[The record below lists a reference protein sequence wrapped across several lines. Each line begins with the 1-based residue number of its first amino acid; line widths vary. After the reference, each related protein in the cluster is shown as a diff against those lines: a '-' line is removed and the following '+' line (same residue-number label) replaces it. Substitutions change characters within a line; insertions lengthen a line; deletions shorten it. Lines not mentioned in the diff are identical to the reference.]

1 MTVLT
6 IIKALLVGFIA
17 GIPIGP
23 VGILCIQKTLS
34 KGMWN
39 GFATG
44 LGSAI
49 MEIVYAAV
57 ALFSMAFVAEFIDAN
72 RDWVM
77 IVGGLVIIVVGIST
91 FFKNPV
97 DRLRGSRVEQQSGHI
112 TDSLQGFLLTLGNP
126 GALVILL
133 SLFAFAGIEPE
144 AFDTKYTMA
153 IMIFAVFVGES
164 AWWFT
169 LSSWINL
176 FRKKFSL
183 HGLLLLNR
191 ISGSIIAVLGLAAF
205 FEGIYE
211 VVFLA

>member
-6 IIKALLVGFIA
+6 IVKALLVGFVA

-23 VGILCIQKTLS
+23 VGILCIQKTLN

-49 MEIVYAAV
+49 MEIIYAAV
-57 ALFSMAFVAEFIDAN
+57 ALFSMAFVAEFIQAN

-77 IVGGLVIIVVGIST
+77 IIGGLVIIFVGIST

-97 DRLRGSRVEQQSGHI
+97 DRLKGANIETSGRF
-112 TDSLQGFLLTLGNP
+112 TDSLQGFLLTLSNP
-126 GALVILL
+126 GALVIML
-133 SLFAFAGIEPE
+133 SLFAFAGIDPE
-144 AFDTKYTMA
+144 AFDTKYTMG
-153 IMIFAVFVGES
+153 IMIFAVFIGES
-164 AWWFT
+164 AWWLV
-169 LSSWINL
+169 LSSGVNH

-183 HGLLLLNR
+183 RGLLLLNR

-211 VVFLA
+211 VVFLG

>member
-6 IIKALLVGFIA
+6 IVKALLVGFVA

-23 VGILCIQKTLS
+23 VGILCIQKTLN

-49 MEIVYAAV
+49 MEIIYAAV
-57 ALFSMAFVAEFIDAN
+57 ALFSMAFVAEFIQDN

-77 IVGGLVIIVVGIST
+77 IIGGLVIIFVGIST

-97 DRLRGSRVEQQSGHI
+97 DRLKGANIETSGRF
-112 TDSLQGFLLTLGNP
+112 TDSLQGFLLTLSNP
-126 GALVILL
+126 GALVIML
-133 SLFAFAGIEPE
+133 SLFAFAGIDPE
-144 AFDTKYTMA
+144 AFDTKYTMG
-153 IMIFAVFVGES
+153 IMIFAVFIGES
-164 AWWFT
+164 TWWLV
-169 LSSWINL
+169 LSSGVNH

-183 HGLLLLNR
+183 RGLLLLNR

-211 VVFLA
+211 VVFLG

>member
-6 IIKALLVGFIA
+6 IVKALLVGFVA

-23 VGILCIQKTLS
+23 VGILCIQKTLN

-49 MEIVYAAV
+49 MEIIYAAV
-57 ALFSMAFVAEFIDAN
+57 ALFSMAFVAEFIQDN

-77 IVGGLVIIVVGIST
+77 IIGGLVIIFVGIST

-97 DRLRGSRVEQQSGHI
+97 DRLKGANIETSGRF
-112 TDSLQGFLLTLGNP
+112 TDSLQGFLLTLSNP
-126 GALVILL
+126 GALVIML
-133 SLFAFAGIEPE
+133 SLFAFAGIDPE
-144 AFDTKYTMA
+144 AFDTKYTMG
-153 IMIFAVFVGES
+153 IMIFAVFIGES
-164 AWWFT
+164 TWWLV
-169 LSSWINL
+169 LSSGINH

-183 HGLLLLNR
+183 RGLLLLNR

-211 VVFLA
+211 VVFLG

>member
-6 IIKALLVGFIA
+6 IVKALLVGFVA

-23 VGILCIQKTLS
+23 VGILCIQKTLN

-49 MEIVYAAV
+49 MEIIYAAV
-57 ALFSMAFVAEFIDAN
+57 ALFSMAFVAEFIQAN

-77 IVGGLVIIVVGIST
+77 IIGGLVIIFVGIST

-97 DRLRGSRVEQQSGHI
+97 DRLKGAHIETSGRF
-112 TDSLQGFLLTLGNP
+112 TDSLQGFLLTLSNP
-126 GALVILL
+126 GALVIML
-133 SLFAFAGIEPE
+133 SLFAFAGIDPE
-144 AFDTKYTMA
+144 AFDTKYTMG
-153 IMIFAVFVGES
+153 IMIFAVFIGES
-164 AWWFT
+164 TWWLV
-169 LSSWINL
+169 LSSGVNH

-183 HGLLLLNR
+183 RGLLLLNR

-211 VVFLA
+211 VVFLG

>member
-6 IIKALLVGFIA
+6 IVKALLVGFVA

-23 VGILCIQKTLS
+23 VGILCIQKTLN

-49 MEIVYAAV
+49 MEIIYAAV
-57 ALFSMAFVAEFIDAN
+57 ALFSMAFVAEFIQDN

-77 IVGGLVIIVVGIST
+77 IIGGLVIIFVGIST

-97 DRLRGSRVEQQSGHI
+97 DRLKGTNIETSGRF
-112 TDSLQGFLLTLGNP
+112 TDSLQGFLLTLSNP
-126 GALVILL
+126 GALVIML
-133 SLFAFAGIEPE
+133 SLFAFAGIDPE
-144 AFDTKYTMA
+144 AFDTKYTMG
-153 IMIFAVFVGES
+153 IMIFAVFIGES
-164 AWWFT
+164 TWWLV
-169 LSSWINL
+169 LSSGVNH

-183 HGLLLLNR
+183 RGLLLLNR

-211 VVFLA
+211 VVFLG

>member
-6 IIKALLVGFIA
+6 IVKALLVGFVA

-23 VGILCIQKTLS
+23 VGILCIQKTLN

-49 MEIVYAAV
+49 MEIIYAAV
-57 ALFSMAFVAEFIDAN
+57 ALFSMAFVAEFIQDN

-77 IVGGLVIIVVGIST
+77 IIGGLVIIFVGIST

-97 DRLRGSRVEQQSGHI
+97 DRRKGANIETSGRF
-112 TDSLQGFLLTLGNP
+112 TDSLQGFLLTLSNP
-126 GALVILL
+126 GALVIML
-133 SLFAFAGIEPE
+133 SLFAFAGIDPE
-144 AFDTKYTMA
+144 AFDTKYTMG
-153 IMIFAVFVGES
+153 IMIFAVFIGES
-164 AWWFT
+164 TWWLA
-169 LSSWINL
+169 LSSGVNH

-183 HGLLLLNR
+183 RGLLLLNR

-211 VVFLA
+211 VVFLG

>member
-6 IIKALLVGFIA
+6 IVKALLVGFVA

-23 VGILCIQKTLS
+23 VGILCIQKTLN

-49 MEIVYAAV
+49 MEIIYAAV
-57 ALFSMAFVAEFIDAN
+57 ALFSMAFVAEFIQDN

-77 IVGGLVIIVVGIST
+77 IVGGLVIIFVGIST

-97 DRLRGSRVEQQSGHI
+97 DRLKDASIETSGRF
-112 TDSLQGFLLTLGNP
+112 TDSLQGFLLTLSNP
-126 GALVILL
+126 GALVIML
-133 SLFAFAGIEPE
+133 SLFAFAGIDPE
-144 AFDTKYTMA
+144 AFDTKYTMG
-153 IMIFAVFVGES
+153 IMIFAVFIGES
-164 AWWFT
+164 AWWLV
-169 LSSWINL
+169 LSSGVNH

-183 HGLLLLNR
+183 RGLLLLNR

-211 VVFLA
+211 VVFLG

>member
-6 IIKALLVGFIA
+6 IVKALLVGFVA

-23 VGILCIQKTLS
+23 VGILCIQKTLN

-49 MEIVYAAV
+49 MEIIYAAV
-57 ALFSMAFVAEFIDAN
+57 ALFSMAFVAEFIQDN

-77 IVGGLVIIVVGIST
+77 IIGGLVIIFVGIST

-97 DRLRGSRVEQQSGHI
+97 DRLKGANIETSGRF
-112 TDSLQGFLLTLGNP
+112 TDSLQGFLLTLSNP
-126 GALVILL
+126 GALVIML
-133 SLFAFAGIEPE
+133 SLFAFAGIDPE
-144 AFDTKYTMA
+144 AFDTKYTMG

-164 AWWFT
+164 TWWLV
-169 LSSWINL
+169 LSSCINH

-183 HGLLLLNR
+183 RGLLLLNR

-211 VVFLA
+211 VVFLG

>member
-1 MTVLT
+1 MTAIT
-6 IIKALLVGFIA
+6 IVKALLVGFVA

-49 MEIVYAAV
+49 MEIIYAAV
-57 ALFSMAFVAEFIDAN
+57 ALFSMAFVADFIQAN

-77 IVGGLVIIVVGIST
+77 IVGGLVIVVVGIST
-91 FFKNPV
+91 FFKNPI
-97 DRLRGSRVEQQSGHI
+97 DRLRGKKIDQSGHF
-112 TDSLQGFLLTLGNP
+112 TDSLQGFLLTLSNP
-126 GALVILL
+126 GALVIML

-153 IMIFAVFVGES
+153 ILIFSVFLGETGWWLALS
-164 AWWFT
+164 A
-169 LSSWINL
+169 SINC

-191 ISGSIIAVLGLAAF
+191 ISGSIIAVLGMAAF

>member
-6 IIKALLVGFIA
+6 IVKALLVGFVA

-23 VGILCIQKTLS
+23 VGILCIQKTLN

-49 MEIVYAAV
+49 MEIIYAAV
-57 ALFSMAFVAEFIDAN
+57 ALFSMAFVAEFIQDN

-77 IVGGLVIIVVGIST
+77 IIGGLVIIFVGIST

-97 DRLRGSRVEQQSGHI
+97 DRLKGANIETSGRF
-112 TDSLQGFLLTLGNP
+112 TDSLQGFLLTLSNP
-126 GALVILL
+126 GALVIML
-133 SLFAFAGIEPE
+133 SLFAFAGIDPE
-144 AFDTKYTMA
+144 AFDTKYTMG
-153 IMIFAVFVGES
+153 IMIFAVFIGES
-164 AWWFT
+164 TWWLV
-169 LSSWINL
+169 LSTGVNH

-183 HGLLLLNR
+183 RGLLLLNR

-211 VVFLA
+211 VVFLG